1 MLRGSGKKASEMKG
15 HTSLKRTVWICALG
29 GICVSGG
36 GTMVFP
42 FLSFYLLEL
51 GATPE
56 NVELWTS
63 LASSSTFL
71 MGAIVLPIW
80 GALSDRMGQKK
91 MILRASASLALAFFM
106 AAAVTTPLQFI
117 GVRMFQGFSFGYF
130 PICQSLLSS
139 LAGNHAAEAIS
150 VLMAGRSA
158 GSVLGPFLG
167 GTFAHF
173 FGMRTS
179 FLVGG
184 AGYVLSFLLILFFI
198 KEPPKK
204 QETKRVGIA
213 ESFHILSK
221 NKLFVRIM
229 SLMVVN
235 QAATILINPIFSLYV
250 AELTGDMADAD
261 LISGII
267 VGIVGISGVIAA
279 PFWGKLCTRRGV
291 DQGVFWAFAGSAV
304 TFFMQWAAPNIWL
317 FALGQLLFG
326 IFVVGGTIALT
337 AGVNECTDGTM
348 RGSAFGLLATSMNV
362 GNFIGP
368 LLGGV
373 CADIFGL
380 ASAFFLG
387 GLILLAATFWIWHRL
402 RTRAAA

>member
-1 MLRGSGKKASEMKG
+1 MKG

-51 GATPE
+51 GATQE

-184 AGYVLSFLLILFFI
+184 AGYVLSFPAHSLFYQGAA
-198 KEPPKK
+198 EEAGN
-204 QETKRVGIA
+204 ETGGHCRV
-213 ESFHILSK
+213 
-221 NKLFVRIM
+221 V
-229 SLMVVN
+229 
-235 QAATILINPIFSLYV
+235 PY
-250 AELTGDMADAD
+250 
-261 LISGII
+261 
-267 VGIVGISGVIAA
+267 
-279 PFWGKLCTRRGV
+279 
-291 DQGVFWAFAGSAV
+291 
-304 TFFMQWAAPNIWL
+304 
-317 FALGQLLFG
+317 
-326 IFVVGGTIALT
+326 
-337 AGVNECTDGTM
+337 
-348 RGSAFGLLATSMNV
+348 
-362 GNFIGP
+362 P
-368 LLGGV
+368 LEK
-373 CADIFGL
+373 
-380 ASAFFLG
+380 
-387 GLILLAATFWIWHRL
+387 
-402 RTRAAA
+402 

>member
-1 MLRGSGKKASEMKG
+1 M
-15 HTSLKRTVWICALG
+15 
-29 GICVSGG
+29 
-36 GTMVFP
+36 
-42 FLSFYLLEL
+42 
-51 GATPE
+51 
-56 NVELWTS
+56 
-63 LASSSTFL
+63 
-71 MGAIVLPIW
+71 
-80 GALSDRMGQKK
+80 
-91 MILRASASLALAFFM
+91 
-106 AAAVTTPLQFI
+106 
-117 GVRMFQGFSFGYF
+117 
-130 PICQSLLSS
+130 
-139 LAGNHAAEAIS
+139 
-150 VLMAGRSA
+150 
-158 GSVLGPFLG
+158 
-167 GTFAHF
+167 
-173 FGMRTS
+173 
-179 FLVGG
+179 
-184 AGYVLSFLLILFFI
+184 
-198 KEPPKK
+198 
-204 QETKRVGIA
+204 GIA

-402 RTRAAA
+402 RTRATA

>member
-1 MLRGSGKKASEMKG
+1 MKG

-51 GATPE
+51 GATQE

-139 LAGNHAAEAIS
+139 LAGNHAAEA
-150 VLMAGRSA
+150 
-158 GSVLGPFLG
+158 
-167 GTFAHF
+167 
-173 FGMRTS
+173 
-179 FLVGG
+179 
-184 AGYVLSFLLILFFI
+184 
-198 KEPPKK
+198 
-204 QETKRVGIA
+204 
-213 ESFHILSK
+213 
-221 NKLFVRIM
+221 
-229 SLMVVN
+229 
-235 QAATILINPIFSLYV
+235 ILINPIFSLYV